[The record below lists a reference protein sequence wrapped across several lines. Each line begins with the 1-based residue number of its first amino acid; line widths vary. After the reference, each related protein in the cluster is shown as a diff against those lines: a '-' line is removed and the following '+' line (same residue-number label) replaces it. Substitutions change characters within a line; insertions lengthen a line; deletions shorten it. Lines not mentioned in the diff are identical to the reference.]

1 VTREAL
7 LTQLGYSINDGALA
21 QLDSAISN
29 TPGFDHIGKHIITLH
44 DRLVPRSSFVALSSS
59 KPLFKIKNMATS
71 KEDID
76 EVNEI
81 IQKWADKFKVVLE
94 KVPGKETFY
103 IKGFKKA

>member
-1 VTREAL
+1 
-7 LTQLGYSINDGALA
+7 
-21 QLDSAISN
+21 
-29 TPGFDHIGKHIITLH
+29 
-44 DRLVPRSSFVALSSS
+44 
-59 KPLFKIKNMATS
+59 MATS

-81 IQKWADKFKVVLE
+81 IQKWADKFKVILE